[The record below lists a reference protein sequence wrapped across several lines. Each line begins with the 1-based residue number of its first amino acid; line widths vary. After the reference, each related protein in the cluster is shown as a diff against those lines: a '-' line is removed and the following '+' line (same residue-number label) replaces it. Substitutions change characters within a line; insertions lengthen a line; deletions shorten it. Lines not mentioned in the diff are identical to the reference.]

1 MKFIRPLSKLLVAI
15 ATLSPLGT
23 PVLAQE
29 YPSRPIRLIVPFPAG
44 GSTDHVAR
52 VVSNGIKEELGQSA
66 IIENKGGAGTLLGTE
81 AVARADPDGY
91 TLLSTATPFA
101 INATL
106 VKTVNFDT
114 VKSFD
119 PVIFTAAIPLVILV
133 NEKSPW
139 RSLDDMVKAAK
150 AKPGV
155 YTYGSSGNGGSPHL
169 ATSMLE
175 AATGIKMVHIPYK
188 GSAPAV
194 ADLVAGQTDMV
205 IDTVFLGAPHV
216 KSGRLRA
223 LAQLGPKRSVLMPDV
238 PTMQELG
245 YKDFSAVSWFG
256 IFAPAGT
263 PRPILEKLNLAI
275 NRTLA
280 KPEVVET
287 LNAQGFF
294 IIGGPLDGAM
304 PRLKREIEIWG
315 RAVRDSGA
323 VAQ

>member
-1 MKFIRPLSKLLVAI
+1 MRLFVPVIKLLILLAG
-15 ATLSPLGT
+15 LSLFST
-23 PVLAQE
+23 PVMAQD
-29 YPSRPIRLIVPFPAG
+29 YPSRAIKLIVPFPPG
-44 GSTDHVAR
+44 GSSDYMGR
-52 VVSNGIKEELGQSA
+52 VVANGLKDELGQTA

-91 TLLSTATPFA
+91 TLLATATPFA

-119 PVIFTAAIPLVILV
+119 PVVFTGAIPLVLLV

-139 RSLDDMVKAAK
+139 RSLNDLVEAAK

-169 ATSMLE
+169 ATSMIE
-175 AATGIKMVHIPYK
+175 AATGIQLMHIPYK

-194 ADLVAGQTDMV
+194 ADLLAGQTDLV

-223 LAQLGPKRSVLMPDV
+223 LAQLGPQRSVLLPDV

-263 PRPILEKLNLAI
+263 PPAIQTAIADAYRKAAQDPEVLKVLTPLLLTPVGNAPAEFAKVLERDQKTVEKLSGKL
-275 NRTLA
+275 
-280 KPEVVET
+280 VV
-287 LNAQGFF
+287 
-294 IIGGPLDGAM
+294 D
-304 PRLKREIEIWG
+304 
-315 RAVRDSGA
+315 
-323 VAQ
+323 

>member
-1 MKFIRPLSKLLVAI
+1 M
-15 ATLSPLGT
+15 
-23 PVLAQE
+23 
-29 YPSRPIRLIVPFPAG
+29 
-44 GSTDHVAR
+44 
-52 VVSNGIKEELGQSA
+52 
-66 IIENKGGAGTLLGTE
+66 
-81 AVARADPDGY
+81 
-91 TLLSTATPFA
+91 
-101 INATL
+101 
-106 VKTVNFDT
+106 
-114 VKSFD
+114 KSFD
-119 PVIFTAAIPLVILV
+119 PVVFTGAIPLVLLV

-139 RSLDDMVKAAK
+139 RSLNDLVEAAK

-169 ATSMLE
+169 ATSMIE
-175 AATGIKMVHIPYK
+175 AATGIQLMHIPYK

-194 ADLVAGQTDMV
+194 ADLLAGQTDLV

-223 LAQLGPKRSVLMPDV
+223 LAQLGPQRSVLLPDV

-263 PRPILEKLNLAI
+263 PRPILEKLNVAI

-294 IIGGPLDGAM
+294 IFGGPLDGAM
-304 PRLKREIEIWG
+304 PRLKREIEVWG
-315 RAVRDSGA
+315 KAVRDSGA

>member
-1 MKFIRPLSKLLVAI
+1 MKFIVPLGKLLVLT
-15 ATLSPLGT
+15 ATLLPLGT

-29 YPSRPIRLIVPFPAG
+29 YPSRPIKLIVPFPAG

-52 VVSNGIKEELGQSA
+52 VVSNGIKDELGQAA

-106 VKTVNFDT
+106 VKTLNYDT
-114 VKSFD
+114 VKSFE
-119 PVIFTAAIPLVILV
+119 PVIFTAGIPLVILV

-139 RSLDDMVKAAK
+139 RSLKDLVEAAK

-169 ATSMLE
+169 ATAMLE
-175 AATGIKMVHIPYK
+175 AATGIKMMHIPYK
-188 GSAPAV
+188 GSAPSV

-205 IDTVFLGAPHV
+205 IDTLFLGAPHV

-223 LAQLGPKRSVLMPDV
+223 LAQLGPQRSVLMPDV

-256 IFAPAGT
+256 VFAPAGT
-263 PRPILEKLNLAI
+263 PRPILETLNGAI

-280 KPEVVET
+280 KPAVIET

-294 IIGGPLDGAM
+294 IVGGPLDGAL

-315 RAVRDSGA
+315 KAVRDSGA
-323 VAQ
+323 VTQ